1 MFSKCRRKG
10 LDLSQK
16 MGNNKFL
23 LQNTVAVHW
32 THQIASCHQ
41 SYHGRFTVKITN
53 SPNMVCM
60 VKHATEDLQHRNL
73 DFSKYLLLH
82 FHVKMERARQREER
96 LRQQR
101 EQYTE

>member
-1 MFSKCRRKG
+1 M
-10 LDLSQK
+10 
-16 MGNNKFL
+16 
-23 LQNTVAVHW
+23 
-32 THQIASCHQ
+32 
-41 SYHGRFTVKITN
+41 KIIN

-82 FHVKMERARQREER
+82 FHVKMERVRQREER

-101 EQYTE
+101 EQYTEQKSKKQKSNGNLGWQDRVLH